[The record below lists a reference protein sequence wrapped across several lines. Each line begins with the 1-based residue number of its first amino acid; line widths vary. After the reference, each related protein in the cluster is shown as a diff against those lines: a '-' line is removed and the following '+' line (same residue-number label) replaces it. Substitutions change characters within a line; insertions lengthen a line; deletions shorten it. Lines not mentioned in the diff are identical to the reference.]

1 MKQENMD
8 EKRYENDAIEI
19 CGDLIGIGATCCAGL
34 VLGYALEMV
43 PIPAAK
49 PAVEVGFRIG
59 KGVIGGAGAA
69 VVGERMGEAIK
80 QVAYVIR
87 DASKIIKISAH
98 MHEHMKEELEKEQ
111 DE

>member
-1 MKQENMD
+1 M
-8 EKRYENDAIEI
+8 YENDAIEI

-34 VLGYALEMV
+34 VLGYTLEMI

-49 PAVEVGFRIG
+49 PAIEIGFRIG

-69 VVGERMGEAIK
+69 VVGERMGDAVK

-87 DASKIIKISAH
+87 DASKIIN
-98 MHEHMKEELEKEQ
+98 MHKHMKEEEK

>member
-8 EKRYENDAIEI
+8 EKYENDAIEI
-19 CGDLIGIGATCCAGL
+19 CGDLIGIGAMCCAGV
-34 VLGYALEMV
+34 VLNCALEMV

-49 PAVEVGFRIG
+49 PAVEIGFKIG

-69 VVGERMGEAIK
+69 LIGERYGEAVK
-80 QVAYVIR
+80 QVAYGVR
-87 DASKIIKISAH
+87 DVSKMFKNIKDD
-98 MHEHMKEELEKEQ
+98 MKRKKEK